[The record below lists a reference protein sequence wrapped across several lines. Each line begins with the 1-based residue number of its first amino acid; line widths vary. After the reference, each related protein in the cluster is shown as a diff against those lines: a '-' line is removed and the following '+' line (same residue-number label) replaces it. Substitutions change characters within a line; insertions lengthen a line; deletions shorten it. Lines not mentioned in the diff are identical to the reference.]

1 MENAKNQISTSKTFQ
16 LLGSNTKNW
25 ILEQNWQNF
34 RYIQE
39 LVIPRILK
47 TPDESPIKDFI
58 ISAPTA
64 TGKTEAV
71 FLPICDILTIP
82 GAECEVGAEV
92 LYICPLTALIDQQSK
107 RLAGL
112 FPEDTHPIIPWH
124 AGSSRKGKRIF
135 CERPRGIVIITPES
149 IESRFIHW
157 PQEIKLFF
165 GALKYIVIDELHA
178 FFNSP
183 RGYQLVSQ
191 LNRLEYYLGR
201 KIPRIALSAT
211 FNVNVQNEIKKQ
223 LRPENPDLVEFI
235 IDDRSKRDIEYEI
248 HAYVNDY
255 NQKNTIE
262 SSCLRHEEKISAQII
277 NDFNNM
283 GVDPQTK
290 EQRKGLLFVNSRQNA
305 EYFTSELKLR
315 SEEKGLGIQ
324 FLPHHGSLP
333 NEIKQAA
340 VEAINKPE
348 QECVLVCTTTLE
360 LGIDIGTIHK
370 VGQVD
375 PGSSVSSLR
384 HRLGRSGRK
393 HGDVS
398 KLIIYVKEIEGQG
411 SSSILTNL
419 HLPTFQAMAQI
430 SLVQQEEYEKP
441 DDRPAHLST
450 LIQQILSMIAQQG
463 SVNIE
468 EVRQIL
474 IETGPFVQ
482 LRRKV
487 DPDGHLELIF
497 NRLEYADLI
506 KKSGWDSDE
515 YFLTNKG
522 KKTVGNYRFYP
533 AFKTGTDYIIIGPL
547 GIGYLGRIPIGFP
560 YRVNDK
566 IIFNGQRWLITSV
579 NHNSRV
585 MHVVRTDAGQAPVF
599 PGDPIPPSDKV
610 ITEME
615 LIYLGKNPEGISLS
629 VNQSRLADDLFL
641 DFVNEGRQTYKSFNL
656 AYEKVINFGNRIVIF
671 PWVAE
676 REQTSLVYA
685 LQYHGLN
692 ASPAKI
698 AIFVE
703 NANLD
708 QVYNVLRKLSST
720 ESTEISSSMIS
731 VIPEGPEAARYAEN
745 LLIDKHD
752 HFLSPYLQRWN
763 YASFCLNMSSVRK
776 LAQDL
781 LNPTEN

>member
-1 MENAKNQISTSKTFQ
+1 MENPKNQINNSSTFQ
-16 LLGSNTKNW
+16 LLGSNTQKW

-34 RYIQE
+34 SYIQE

-47 TPDESPIKDFI
+47 TPYESPAKDFI

-82 GAECEVGAEV
+82 GGECESGAEV
-92 LYICPLTALIDQQSK
+92 LYICPLTALIDQQSD

-124 AGSSRKGKRIF
+124 GGSSQKGKRIF
-135 CERPRGIVIITPES
+135 SEQPRGIVIITPES

-157 PQEIKLFF
+157 PHEIKLYF
-165 GALKYIVIDELHA
+165 GALKYIIIDELHA
-178 FFNSP
+178 FFNCA
-183 RGYQLVSQ
+183 RGYQLLSQ
-191 LNRLEYYLGR
+191 LNRLDYYLGR

-211 FNVNVQNEIKKQ
+211 FNANVQEEIKRQ
-223 LRPENPDLVEFI
+223 LRPENPNFVEFI

-248 HAYVNDY
+248 HAYVNDFTP
-255 NQKNTIE
+255 KKAIE

-277 NDFNNM
+277 SDFNNM
-283 GVDPQTK
+283 GIDPKTK

-305 EYFTSELKLR
+305 EYFTSELNQL

-333 NEIKQAA
+333 KEIKQAA
-340 VEAINKPE
+340 IEAINKPD

-360 LGIDIGTIHK
+360 LGIDIGTVHQ

-384 HRLGRSGRK
+384 QRLGRSGRK

-411 SSSILTNL
+411 NSSILTNL
-419 HLPTFQAMAQI
+419 HLPVFQAMAQI
-430 SLVQQEEYEKP
+430 SLVQHEEYEKP

-463 SVNIE
+463 LVNIE

-474 IETGPFVQ
+474 IENGPFVQ
-482 LRRKV
+482 LRRKI
-487 DPDGHLELIF
+487 DPDGHLELLF
-497 NRLEYADLI
+497 DQLEYAALI
-506 KKSGWDSDE
+506 KKNRWDSDE

-522 KKTVGNYRFYP
+522 KKTVGNYTFYT
-533 AFKTGTDYIIIGPL
+533 AFKTGTEYIIVGPQSV
-547 GIGYLGRIPIGFP
+547 GYLGRIPIGFP

-579 NHNSRV
+579 NHNPRV

-610 ITEME
+610 ISEMKS
-615 LIYLGKNPEGISLS
+615 IYLGKNPECISLCVDPS
-629 VNQSRLADDLFL
+629 CLPYDLFL
-641 DFVNEGRQTYKSFNL
+641 DFVNEGRKAFNELNL
-656 AYEKVINFGNRIVIF
+656 ANEKIINFGNRIVFF

-703 NANLD
+703 NSNLN
-708 QVYNVLRKLSST
+708 QVYSVLRRLSSP
-720 ESTEISSSMIS
+720 ESTEISSSMMS

-781 LNPTEN
+781 LNST

>member
-1 MENAKNQISTSKTFQ
+1 MKNPKKQICNSSTFQ
-16 LLGSNTKNW
+16 LLGSNTQKW

-47 TPDESPIKDFI
+47 TPGESPAKDFI

-71 FLPICDILTIP
+71 FLPICDILTLP
-82 GAECEVGAEV
+82 GDECELGAEV
-92 LYICPLTALIDQQSK
+92 LYICPLTALIDQQSD

-124 AGSSRKGKRIF
+124 GGSPQKGKQIF
-135 CERPRGIVIITPES
+135 TEQPRGIVIITPES

-157 PQEIKLFF
+157 PQEIKLYF
-165 GALKYIVIDELHA
+165 GALKYIIIDELHA
-178 FFNSP
+178 FFNCA
-183 RGYQLVSQ
+183 RGYQLLSQ
-191 LNRLEYYLGR
+191 LNRLDYYLGR

-211 FNVNVQNEIKKQ
+211 FNVDVQDEIKRN
-223 LRPENPDLVEFI
+223 LRPENPDFVEFI
-235 IDDRSKRDIEYEI
+235 IDDRSKREIEYEI
-248 HAYVNDY
+248 HAYVNDFTP
-255 NQKNTIE
+255 QKMRE
-262 SSCLRHEEKISAQII
+262 ASCLRQEEKISAQII
-277 NDFNNM
+277 SDFNNL
-283 GVDPQTK
+283 GIDPKTK

-305 EYFTSELKLR
+305 EYFTSELNQL

-333 NEIKQAA
+333 KEIKQAA
-340 VEAINKPE
+340 IEAINKPE

-360 LGIDIGTIHK
+360 LGIDIGTVHQ

-384 HRLGRSGRK
+384 QRLGRSGRK

-398 KLIIYVKEIEGQG
+398 KLIIYVKEIEGQR

-419 HLPTFQAMAQI
+419 HLPIFQAIAQI

-441 DDRPAHLST
+441 DERPAHLST

-482 LRRKV
+482 LRRKI
-487 DPDGHLELIF
+487 DPDGHLELLF
-497 NRLEYADLI
+497 DRLEYADLI
-506 KKSGWDSDE
+506 KKNRWDSDE

-522 KKTVGNYRFYP
+522 KKTVGNYTFYP
-533 AFKTGTDYIIIGPL
+533 AFKTGTEYIIIGPQSV
-547 GIGYLGRIPIGFP
+547 GYLGRIPIGFP

-566 IIFNGQRWLITSV
+566 IIFNGQRWLITSI
-579 NHNSRV
+579 NHNPRV

-610 ITEME
+610 ISEME
-615 LIYLGKNPEGISLS
+615 SIYLGKNPECISLS
-629 VNQSRLADDLFL
+629 VDPSRLPCDLFL
-641 DFVNEGRQTYKSFNL
+641 DFVDEGRQTFNSLNL
-656 AYEKVINFGNRIVIF
+656 ADEKIINFGNRIVLF

-703 NANLD
+703 NTNLD
-708 QVYNVLRKLSST
+708 QVYSVLRKLSSPET
-720 ESTEISSSMIS
+720 TDISSSMIS

-763 YASFCLNMSSVRK
+763 YASFCLNMSSVSK

-781 LNPTEN
+781 LDPT